1 MDVSLDQQGTCLI
14 AYDGQEIVVALERT
28 RQTSNSAMEKE
39 RKSSFLEKNFPCYI
53 EEDIMQQGKTKK
65 KNRIYW
71 TLLLLSMLVPAV
83 YAWMVSTRTMPYAEG
98 WYTYYSQCMAQGAVP
113 YKDFEYLFPPVYIYL
128 IYAFTQIFG
137 YKIIALRL
145 FGVVLFAVI
154 ALGVFLTVCTITGKR
169 KAWIAFVSS
178 CTAVFYF
185 QSEAVQVFYDYVRV
199 MDLFSIF
206 ATLFLIR
213 AVKNIRQ
220 NQSAK
225 VNLILCGI
233 CSALVGCLKQN
244 VGALYIA
251 YTLVLLVFVGLYC
264 RQNLKQIARH
274 LVAYVLPIAVGLLLV
289 VGFLAVNGALTSFLS
304 MTTTDAL
311 DAKGGLLAVMFNW
324 IPNNFDQFVRLFPQ
338 ACLILLGLILL
349 FAWDRYQEK
358 TNENSAVWQAVNP
371 LYAFVFAAAILVLL
385 FAFSVSESVADFF
398 SPNAAFSPYLLFLVG
413 FTAFVA
419 MGIWFLVQI
428 IRKKQDADSYLL
440 LFALSGVYVTI
451 SYGCGNSGGLAEGQ
465 ATTGIAFLTAAAL
478 LWASHH
484 YHAALRI
491 AITCGCALLV
501 LQSAAKKMVT
511 TYNWWGMTEFNYWD
525 SQEETDLPLLDGI
538 LVSEETKSVYEGIVH
553 TVQENT
559 SETDTIFCFP
569 QIPIFY
575 TLCDRMDPGTESK
588 VQWFDVSSDRAVL
601 SDMDVIREA
610 QPAAI
615 IIYDTQ
621 LSTYEAHQRLF
632 RGNQTSSTYQMREFL
647 FNYVY
652 ENGYTWC
659 GNFTADANTIQ
670 LWIKNPKQDAD
681 PVFAGGSGTLEDP
694 YLIETPQQLI
704 TFGNMVNEGR
714 SFEKQYIRQE
724 NDLDMTDHTL
734 APIGKADAPFE
745 GTYDGGGHVIRNLT
759 IEGKDTDDIGLFSV
773 MNGSVYNLGLEGGS
787 LSGGNCGAIVASSSN
802 SRGKIVNCYT
812 DISVQG
818 MRAGGLADNFAG
830 SVWNSFCA
838 GRLSGIESAGAIS
851 YNNTKD
857 ICKVFYSEEN
867 SKSVFYTQSMADER
881 ITSCS
886 PEILNSTILLGEM
899 NDYVNEFNKQIKSI
913 SQDEDSE
920 STLLPLVHWKLGG
933 DGHLVFDCTAS

>member
-1 MDVSLDQQGTCLI
+1 M
-14 AYDGQEIVVALERT
+14 RP
-28 RQTSNSAMEKE
+28 EKIK
-39 RKSSFLEKNFPCYI
+39 REKV
-53 EEDIMQQGKTKK
+53 
-65 KNRIYW
+65 IYW
-71 TLLLLSMLVPAV
+71 VLLLLSMLVPVV

-145 FGVVLFAVI
+145 FGVLLFALI
-154 ALGVFLTVCTITGKR
+154 ALGVFLTVCTITGKD

-185 QSEAVQVFYDYVRV
+185 QSEVVQVFYDYVRV
-199 MDLFSIF
+199 MDLFAIF

-220 NQSAK
+220 NQPAK

-233 CSALVGCLKQN
+233 CSVLVGCLKQN
-244 VGALYIA
+244 MGALYIA

-274 LVAYVLPIAVGLLLV
+274 LVTYILPIVVGLLLV
-289 VGFLAVNGALTSFLS
+289 VGLLAVNGALTSFLS

-311 DAKGGLLAVMFNW
+311 DAKGGLLAIMFNW

-358 TNENSAVWQAVNP
+358 NHENGAVWQAVNP
-371 LYAFVFAAAILVLL
+371 LYAFVFAAAVLVLL
-385 FAFSVSESVADFF
+385 FVFSFAESVADFF
-398 SPNAAFSPYLLFLVG
+398 SPSAAFSPYLLFLVG

-419 MGIWFLVQI
+419 MGVWILVQI

-440 LFALSGVYVTI
+440 LFALSGVYVAI

-484 YHAALRI
+484 WQAALRI

-538 LVSEETKSVYEGIVH
+538 LVSEETKNVYEGIVH
-553 TVQENT
+553 MVQENT

-588 VQWFDVSSDRAVL
+588 VQWFDVSSDGAVL
-601 SDMDVIREA
+601 SDIDVIREA

-670 LWIKNPKQDAD
+670 LWIKNPASGAGTG
-681 PVFAGGSGTLEDP
+681 FAGGSGTKEDP
-694 YLIETPQQLI
+694 YLIKTPEQLMA
-704 TFGNMVNEGR
+704 FGTMVNEGR
-714 SFEKQYIRQE
+714 TFEKQYIRQE
-724 NDLDMTDHTL
+724 CDLDMTGYAP
-734 APIGKADAPFE
+734 APIGRSDAPFE
-745 GTYDGGGHVIRNLT
+745 GTYDGAGHVIRNLT
-759 IEGKDTDDIGLFSV
+759 IQAQSMDAAGLFSV
-773 MNGSVYNLGLEGGS
+773 MNGNIYNLGLEGG
-787 LSGGNCGAIVASSSN
+787 LIGGGNCGAIAACSSN
-802 SRGKIVNCYT
+802 EEGIIVNCYT
-812 DISVQG
+812 HISVQAQ
-818 MRAGGLADNFAG
+818 RAGGIADDYFGN
-830 SVWNSFCA
+830 VWNCFSA
-838 GRLSGIESAGAIS
+838 GTLSGVDAAGAVS
-851 YNNTKD
+851 FHNAKD
-857 ICKVFYSEEN
+857 ITQVFAAEEN
-867 SKSVFYTQSMADER
+867 ATAVFQAPVTPDMRVADCE
-881 ITSCS
+881 
-886 PEILNSTILLGEM
+886 PAILNSTALLQKM
-899 NDYVNEFNKQIKSI
+899 NDYVAEFNAALTENAE
-913 SQDEDSE
+913 DEDAADSE
-920 STLLPLVHWKLGG
+920 QSDGSDADDKSAMLPLVSWKLGS
-933 DGHLVFDCTAS
+933 DGHLVFDNSAA